1 LHQVEVRLRLR
12 AKNPDYLR
20 PRYVWF
26 FWGCCIILI
35 CTFLIIAIVEF
46 SENLWVAAFFLLT
59 DNGVYLLFWF
69 LSPWEHSAKDSV
81 GDTVLVNVLFNRVCP
96 SRRDHIQDLSSTT
109 LITKALAPDKVLA
122 VSRVPS
128 NSGHFNI
135 SPPGVK
141 GKDSAQRMLGFQRL
155 FYRQVDVEARMDAP
169 CFVRRVLTG
178 P

>member
-81 GDTVLVNVLFNRVCP
+81 GDTVLVQRTFRIGFVLLDV
-96 SRRDHIQDLSSTT
+96 ITVLVVQDLAQI
-109 LITKALAPDKVLA
+109 LLVRLAPHSL
-122 VSRVPS
+122 
-128 NSGHFNI
+128 
-135 SPPGVK
+135 
-141 GKDSAQRMLGFQRL
+141 QRH
-155 FYRQVDVEARMDAP
+155 
-169 CFVRRVLTG
+169 
-178 P
+178 